1 KRRAIIIFQPHRY
14 SRTRD
19 LFEDFVRVLSSV
31 DILIL
36 LEVYSAGEDVIAGA
50 DGRALAQAIRA
61 RGQVNPVFVEDRN
74 DLLDILEGLV
84 QPKDVVLTLGA
95 GSVSKIAA
103 VLSDALPERMGA
115 MKTALEGWS

>member
-1 KRRAIIIFQPHRY
+1 
-14 SRTRD
+14 
-19 LFEDFVRVLSSV
+19 
-31 DILIL
+31 
-36 LEVYSAGEDVIAGA
+36 VYSAGEDVIAGA

-115 MKTALEGWS
+115 MKIALEGWS